1 MQFLLDLWLPIV
13 VSGIGVFVVSALVWT
28 VLPLHKK
35 EFAAIP
41 NEDAVMAAMRKDS
54 LPAGRYVVP
63 WFGEGEILKT
73 PEGRAKLEAGPVAY
87 ITIAPRGTTDMAP
100 KLIQSLLSSILISAF
115 VAYIAWHTIQP
126 GAPYRHVFRITGM
139 ATFMAYS
146 LGYLA
151 ESVWFAKPWKSMAI
165 QFFDSAL
172 YGAVAAGVFGWLWP

>member
-13 VSGIGVFVVSALVWT
+13 VSGVGVFIMSALVWT

-35 EFAAIP
+35 EFSGIP
-41 NEDAVMAAMRKDS
+41 NEDAVMAALRKDN
-54 LPAGRYVVP
+54 LAPGRYVLP
-63 WFGEGEILKT
+63 WFNNGEIMKT
-73 PEGRAKLEAGPVAY
+73 AEGRAKVEAGPVAY
-87 ITIAPRGTTDMAP
+87 LTIAPPGVTNMGPR
-100 KLIQSLLSSILISAF
+100 LIQSFLSSIVISAF
-115 VAYIAWHTIQP
+115 VAYVAWHTIQP

-139 ATFMAYS
+139 ATFMSYA

-165 QFFDSAL
+165 QCFDSVL